1 MCIASQLVYV
11 SKLYGL
17 LTLEGTEDKQGIL
30 YSSPEQKRT
39 NLESGAPNWEH
50 QEQSQ
55 VPTLPKKCSFT
66 DLAELSDDL
75 QKKFPRLCGNFCHL
89 LLTFH
94 NTFTDLAGPSDV
106 LQKNSYSYVETST
119 NLPQYIY

>member
-17 LTLEGTEDKQGIL
+17 LTLEGAEDKQGML
-30 YSSPEQKRT
+30 YSSPEQRRT

-55 VPTLPKKCSFT
+55 VPTLPKKYSFT
-66 DLAELSDDL
+66 DLAELSDYL
-75 QKKFPRLCGNFCHL
+75 QKKFPQLCGNFCHL

-94 NTFTDLAGPSDV
+94 NTFTDLAEPSDV
-106 LQKNSYSYVETST
+106 LQKNSHSYAETSAT
-119 NLPQYIY
+119 FC